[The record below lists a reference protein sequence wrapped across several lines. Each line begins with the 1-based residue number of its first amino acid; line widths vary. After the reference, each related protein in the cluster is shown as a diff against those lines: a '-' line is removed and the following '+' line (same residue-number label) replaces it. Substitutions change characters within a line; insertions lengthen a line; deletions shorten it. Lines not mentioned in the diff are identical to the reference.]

1 MSKRFTSE
9 RILTSQGI
17 LLTFVRTYR
26 HLREYEIVNNHN
38 LKNQLPALWQNQWP
52 FDQPITDGDL
62 TTYYEKL
69 RTHRYANVVAVSSSH
84 HHISVDLPA
93 GVTFY
98 SPVIH
103 RVWNQ
108 PRYWHPLCGLVWHS
122 LRWLC
127 HQWKRPVTRPQ
138 CGQRASSWW
147 GAGLELLGTV
157 VYCIKKSFRL
167 QFQFLLS
174 SFSTRLD
181 HLQLSSRLVFPESRT
196 QAPHSI
202 QFLGL
207 RFFKYPTYVS
217 AETSR

>member
-1 MSKRFTSE
+1 MLTSIVIVFHIWQWVQTRTVFRRVKKIYSDMSKRFTSE

-93 GVTFY
+93 GVTLY

-103 RVWNQ
+103 RV
-108 PRYWHPLCGLVWHS
+108 
-122 LRWLC
+122 
-127 HQWKRPVTRPQ
+127 
-138 CGQRASSWW
+138 
-147 GAGLELLGTV
+147 
-157 VYCIKKSFRL
+157 
-167 QFQFLLS
+167 
-174 SFSTRLD
+174 
-181 HLQLSSRLVFPESRT
+181 
-196 QAPHSI
+196 
-202 QFLGL
+202 
-207 RFFKYPTYVS
+207 
-217 AETSR
+217 